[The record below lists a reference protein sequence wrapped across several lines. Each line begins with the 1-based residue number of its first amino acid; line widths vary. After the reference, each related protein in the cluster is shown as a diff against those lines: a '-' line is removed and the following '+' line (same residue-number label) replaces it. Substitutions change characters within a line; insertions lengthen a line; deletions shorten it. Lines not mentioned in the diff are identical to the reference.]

1 MVEIIK
7 TMKLQLQT
15 DNTINDLFDELTIRY
30 SFYIKSDTPLLG
42 EKILYKRE
50 E

>member
-30 SFYIKSDTPLLG
+30 SSACNEISTYIFDNDCD
-42 EKILYKRE
+42 IYR
-50 E
+50 